1 MAVEPFLER
10 QSGESGVIPPAV
22 GCLNRRSVHHRL
34 HLAVTIHRAVA
45 LCPAVAPFRIGCVAS
60 WRSWRLADV
69 VDDGLIMLPDDRGHV
84 RHAAV
89 AHLQRVFIEDLV
101 EPRVL
106 WEMLA
111 DERAKL
117 SANVG
122 GNISAKRWVEPS
134 DVAGPILPSH
144 ILAVDLPLSRNSTCS
159 LNPLSLN
166 ALSYSCHASSK
177 AAESLEMSVRRRLI
191 DEGMFLIMLGGW
203 LDCR

>member
-1 MAVEPFLER
+1 MAVKPFLER

-22 GCLNRRSVHHRL
+22 GCLNRRSVHHRS

-45 LCPAVAPFRIGCVAS
+45 LCPAVAPFRIGCVVS

-69 VDDGLIMLPDDRGHV
+69 DGGLIMLPDDRGHV

-101 EPRVL
+101 EPGVL
-106 WEMLA
+106 REMLA

-122 GNISAKRWVEPS
+122 GNILAKWWVEPS

-144 ILAVDLPLSRNSTCS
+144 ILAVGLPALKKLNLLTKST
-159 LNPLSLN
+159 LP
-166 ALSYSCHASSK
+166 
-177 AAESLEMSVRRRLI
+177 
-191 DEGMFLIMLGGW
+191 
-203 LDCR
+203 